1 MRDERWLLPS
11 RFCRDALCTGKVDLK
26 FRAFADFALEPDI
39 AAALLDDPVNRRQTQ
54 ARSFALLLRS
64 VKRLEYVGLHF
75 GAHSRAGV
83 AYLQHHVWPRH
94 DIPFA
99 AGRVVVP
106 NSRSSLHFLF

>member
-1 MRDERWLLPS
+1 MRDKRWLLPS
-11 RFCRDALCTGKVDLK
+11 RICRDALCTGKVGLK
-26 FRAFADFALEPDI
+26 FSAFADCPIEQDI

-75 GAHSRAGV
+75 RAHSRAGV
-83 AYLQHHVWPRH
+83 AYLPHDVWPRP

-99 AGRVVVP
+99 AGGG
-106 NSRSSLHFLF
+106 